1 MKSLSFRI
9 AWRFLKSSRGQTIM
23 ILLGIM
29 IGVSVQ
35 IFIGSLIDGLQ
46 KSLVDNTIGRSSQI
60 TVIPSDN
67 ENDFSIEE
75 ELLSDLNSN
84 SKISKLA
91 VSFTGSAFLINE
103 ENSWPLLM
111 RGFKLDEA
119 DEIYRFEEALQAGR
133 LPLSQQEALLGTEL
147 AEEAGLSIGDKFVVR
162 TAEGSETEIA
172 MVGIFDLQ
180 VSSINQSWV
189 VAPLETSQ
197 AVFGREGYYTSIEM
211 QTDNVFAADETALEL
226 SSLLA
231 EGQEITNWKDQNAS
245 LLSALSGQSA
255 SSYMIQVF
263 VLLAVLLGISSVLA
277 ISVVQKSRQ
286 LGILKAM
293 GIKDKA
299 ASSIFIAQGLMLGV
313 VGAILGTGL
322 GLGLSYAFATFVK
335 NPDGSSLVPFY
346 VDWIFIGFSVVIA
359 IAAATIAAFIPA
371 RKSSRLNPI
380 EVIKNG

>member
-60 TVIPSDN
+60 TVVPSDN
-67 ENDFSIEE
+67 ENDFTVEAA
-75 ELLSDLNSN
+75 LLDSLNSN
-84 SKISKLA
+84 SKVSRLA
-91 VSFTGSAFLINE
+91 VSFTGSAFLINADD
-103 ENSWPLLM
+103 SWPLLL
-111 RGFKLDEA
+111 RGFEMEDA
-119 DEIYRFEEALQAGR
+119 DEIYRFEEALQEGR
-133 LPLSQQEALLGTEL
+133 LPVSEREAILGSEL
-147 AEEAGLSIGDKFVVR
+147 AAEAGLSTGDKFIVR
-162 TAEGSETEIA
+162 TAGGTDTEIQ

-189 VAPLETSQ
+189 ITSLETSQ
-197 AVFGREGYYTSIEM
+197 SVFDRSGRYTSIEM
-211 QTDNVFAADETALEL
+211 QTDDVFAADETASEL

-293 GIKDKA
+293 GIKDRD
-299 ASSIFIAQGLMLGV
+299 ASRIFIAQGLILGV

-322 GLGLSYAFATFVK
+322 GLGLSYAFSTFVK
-335 NPDGSSLVPFY
+335 NPDGTSLVPFF
-346 VDWIFIGFSVVIA
+346 VDWMFIGFSVVIA

>member
-162 TAEGSETEIA
+162 TAEGRETEIA